1 MVAFLTPEDTALG
14 GIDFDVVP
22 VGATMV
28 KQFLIGNDAEV
39 GMDVTLLSSSS
50 RFVFWATGTW
60 LVCWFV
66 LGVHGCDVRVRAQ
79 TMCSAS
85 LGNSKR
91 WPSCILAPWQSRM
104 QGTKTRVQRSS
115 R

>member
-60 LVCWFV
+60 LVC
-66 LGVHGCDVRVRAQ
+66 
-79 TMCSAS
+79 
-85 LGNSKR
+85 
-91 WPSCILAPWQSRM
+91 
-104 QGTKTRVQRSS
+104 
-115 R
+115 